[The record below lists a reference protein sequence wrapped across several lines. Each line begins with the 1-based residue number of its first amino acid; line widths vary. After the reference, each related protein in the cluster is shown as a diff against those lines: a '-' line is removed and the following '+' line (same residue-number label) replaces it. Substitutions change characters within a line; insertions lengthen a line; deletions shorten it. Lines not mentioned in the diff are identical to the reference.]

1 MQNLEQG
8 CPIWGLSH
16 QASGTRRPTLGI
28 IDVFNSPRTGGAY
41 QVQYEVEDDLAQL
54 ASFEKAFLTS
64 WLIDQRM
71 YSVEPPVIT
80 KAVVE
85 RAKTK
90 RPLPAHERADR
101 LLRLISRMTLT
112 VGRPVEIRAEDP
124 VALAWSESTEWSE
137 IDFYLR
143 YLEEEG
149 FIKATFF
156 AGRNFSTMVTVDGYE
171 RIADQAANVDSAQAF
186 VAMWFDDSMLEA
198 WNDGIEAGIRDA
210 GFNPLRIDRKDHIN
224 KIEDEIIAEIRRSRF
239 VVADFTQGTDGARGG
254 VYYEA
259 GFAHGLD
266 LPVIFT
272 CRQQSLENLHFD
284 TAHYSHLV
292 WADPAEL
299 REKLKNRILAVIGQ
313 GPVAK
318 NPA

>member
-1 MQNLEQG
+1 
-8 CPIWGLSH
+8 
-16 QASGTRRPTLGI
+16 
-28 IDVFNSPRTGGAY
+28 
-41 QVQYEVEDDLAQL
+41 
-54 ASFEKAFLTS
+54 
-64 WLIDQRM
+64 
-71 YSVEPPVIT
+71 
-80 KAVVE
+80 
-85 RAKTK
+85 
-90 RPLPAHERADR
+90 
-101 LLRLISRMTLT
+101 MTLT

-124 VALAWSESTEWSE
+124 EARAWSESTEWGE

-149 FIKATFF
+149 FIKATLF
-156 AGRNFSTMVTVDGYE
+156 AGGNFSTIVTVDGYE
-171 RIADQAANVDSAQAF
+171 RIADQAANIDSAQAF
-186 VAMWFDDSMLEA
+186 VAMWFDDSMFEA
-198 WNDGIEAGIRDA
+198 WNDAIKAVIRDA

-266 LPVIFT
+266 LPVIFI
-272 CRQQSLENLHFD
+272 CRQQSLKNLHFD
-284 TAHYSHLV
+284 TAHYIHLV

-313 GPVAK
+313 GPIAK

>member
-1 MQNLEQG
+1 MQNLEQD
-8 CPIWGLSH
+8 CPIWGLNHS
-16 QASGTRRPTLGI
+16 ASETRRPMLGI
-28 IDVFNSPRTGGAY
+28 INVFNSPRTGGSY
-41 QVQYEVEDDLAQL
+41 QVQYGVEDDLAQL

-71 YSVEPPVIT
+71 HSVEPPVIT

-85 RAKTK
+85 RVKTK
-90 RPLPAHERADR
+90 RPMPAHERADR

-112 VGRPVEIRAEDP
+112 VGRPVEIRAEHP
-124 VALAWSESTEWSE
+124 EALAWSESTEWGE
-137 IDFYLR
+137 VDFYLH
-143 YLEEEG
+143 YLEEKG
-149 FIKATFF
+149 FIKAIFF
-156 AGRNFSTMVTVDGYE
+156 AGRNVSAMVTVDGYE
-171 RIADQAANVDSAQAF
+171 RIADQDANVDSAQAF
-186 VAMWFDDSMLEA
+186 VAMWFDDSMSEA
-198 WNDGIEAGIRDA
+198 CKHGIEAGIRDA
-210 GFNPLRIDRKDHIN
+210 GFNSLRIDRKDHIN

-272 CRQQSLENLHFD
+272 CHEQSLENLHFD

-299 REKLKNRILAVIGQ
+299 REKLKNRILAVVGQ
-313 GPVAK
+313 GPIAK